1 MIDSAEESGGLYYF
15 DFGSTSQ
22 LPSEIIGSCFKS
34 FSVLNN
40 NDDNIMLWH
49 FRSSHPSFPYLKHLF
64 KSETSQFAKHHRSH
78 FAIQSYRTSK
88 PFSIIHSDV

>member
-22 LPSEIIGSCFKS
+22 LPYEIIGSCFKS

-49 FRSSHPSFPYLKHLF
+49 FRSSHPSFPYLKH
-64 KSETSQFAKHHRSH
+64 HRSH